1 MDVDEA
7 EEEVVDE
14 EEVEAEGKAV
24 LKDKVEVEEGAEDAK
39 EARKIEFDRDGQDLH
54 ID

>member
-14 EEVEAEGKAV
+14 EEDKAV